1 MNINILKFLLKK
13 YDNNL
18 KKYYNQNIS
27 LFNFF

>member
-18 KKYYNQNIS
+18 KKYYNQNIY